1 MFPIHSRK
9 VEEVEAMPFF
19 AMPEHGVTREPPYT
33 LDILRLAASL
43 PLDSDLPASNGAGD
57 ARSPACGST
66 LRTSVRTHDGRIAAL
81 AQKVTACAYGQASAA
96 LVQDWAP
103 GKLKAEV
110 IVMRAAV
117 KAWLDGRGEV
127 PESFGVLG
135 PVQGRAGRHGA
146 VLLPFDALLK
156 ALEDSSAPAKAGAR

>member
-1 MFPIHSRK
+1 MN
-9 VEEVEAMPFF
+9 
-19 AMPEHGVTREPPYT
+19 REPPYT

-43 PLDSDLPASNGAGD
+43 PVETSLPGFSHSAD
-57 ARSPACGST
+57 ARSATCGST
-66 LRTSVRTHDGRIAAL
+66 IRTEVAAGDGRIEAL

-96 LVQDWAP
+96 LVQGWAP
-103 GKLKAEV
+103 GRLRAEV

-117 KAWLDGRGEV
+117 KAWLEGRGEV
-127 PESFGVLG
+127 PAEFAVLS

-156 ALEDSSAPAKAGAR
+156 ALEMPAAVEANGDKDGE

>member
-1 MFPIHSRK
+1 M
-9 VEEVEAMPFF
+9 
-19 AMPEHGVTREPPYT
+19 TREPPYT

-43 PLDSDLPASNGAGD
+43 PVESSLVDSTHAAE
-57 ARSPACGST
+57 ARSATCGST
-66 LRTSVRTHDGRIAAL
+66 IRTELSSESGRIAAI

-96 LVQDWAP
+96 LVQGWAP
-103 GKLKAEV
+103 GRLKAEV
-110 IVMRAAV
+110 TVMRAAV

-127 PESFGVLG
+127 PEGFAVLS

-156 ALEDSSAPAKAGAR
+156 ALDEPATEGQA

>member
-1 MFPIHSRK
+1 M
-9 VEEVEAMPFF
+9 
-19 AMPEHGVTREPPYT
+19 TREPPYT

-43 PLDSDLPASNGAGD
+43 PIATSLPGATHAAEG
-57 ARSPACGST
+57 RSATCGST
-66 LRTSVRTHDGRIAAL
+66 IRTELVSIDGRIGAI

-96 LVQDWAP
+96 LVGEWAP
-103 GKLKAEV
+103 GRLKAEV

-127 PESFGVLG
+127 PDGFAALA
-135 PVQGRAGRHGA
+135 PVHGRAGRHGA

-156 ALEDSSAPAKAGAR
+156 ALETRIGEGAA

>member
-1 MFPIHSRK
+1 
-9 VEEVEAMPFF
+9 
-19 AMPEHGVTREPPYT
+19 VTRDPPYT

-43 PLDSDLPASNGAGD
+43 PLESVLPDSSHSAE
-57 ARSPACGST
+57 ARSATCGSVIRT
-66 LRTSVRTHDGRIAAL
+66 ELRMTDGRVAGI

-103 GKLKAEV
+103 GRLRAEV

-117 KAWLDGRGEV
+117 RAWLEGRGEV
-127 PESFGVLG
+127 PAGFAVLG

-156 ALEDSSAPAKAGAR
+156 ALDGTT

>member
-1 MFPIHSRK
+1 M
-9 VEEVEAMPFF
+9 
-19 AMPEHGVTREPPYT
+19 TREPPYT

-43 PLDSDLPASNGAGD
+43 PVDTSLSEATHAADV
-57 ARSPACGST
+57 RSVTCGST
-66 LRTSVRTHDGRIAAL
+66 IRTELRAADGRIAAI

-96 LVQDWAP
+96 LVQGWAP
-103 GKLKAEV
+103 GRLKAEV
-110 IVMRAAV
+110 IVMRAAL

-127 PESFGVLG
+127 PEGFAVLG

-156 ALEDSSAPAKAGAR
+156 ALDEPVAGGDR

>member
-1 MFPIHSRK
+1 M
-9 VEEVEAMPFF
+9 
-19 AMPEHGVTREPPYT
+19 TREPPYT

-43 PLDSDLPASNGAGD
+43 PIETSVPAATHVAE
-57 ARSPACGST
+57 ARSVTCGST
-66 LRTSVRTHDGRIAAL
+66 IRSEIRTDGGRIAAI

-96 LVQDWAP
+96 LVQGWAP
-103 GKLKAEV
+103 GRLKAEV

-127 PESFGVLG
+127 PEGFAVLR

-156 ALEDSSAPAKAGAR
+156 AFEEPAPGGQE